1 MGDLHVDEP
10 NTPPVVSPE
19 EMAGRFHGEL
29 IGAMPDWKRRLSEDP
44 SRLAELEHVVH
55 DAFNRGAD
63 LVVAGLI
70 ALVMKQ
76 RGFEEAC
83 EETRRK
89 YRFPLSRGRTRPLR
103 IRLLG
108 GLLVW
113 VTSLY
118 CAPRS
123 GWFRKRD
130 ENVPGLHVE
139 LAQFDI
145 GKGCSPAL
153 ESRVSRQAA
162 LCPSLQLAQEELA
175 REGLPMDVKAIARIT
190 YQCGRGMLALR
201 TDELIQWREGK
212 LPAGEE
218 LAGKRVS
225 VQIDGGRARIRG
237 DLRPATAA
245 AETTDADGLPV
256 ENVPGRSKKRPR
268 RTFDAEWREPKLMT
282 IFVHDE
288 YGRMEKQSRAVV
300 DGTFLGPD
308 ATAELVAM
316 HLYRLGAARAASI
329 TFGGDGA
336 PWIWD
341 RVPTIVRL
349 AKLEKVPIHEVLD
362 CCHAAHHISLALA
375 AMGDNERE
383 RMPLYREHRTLLRNG
398 QWRRV
403 VEELNELADLNAE
416 LTVEKEKVR
425 TEIEY
430 LRKHGEAGRL
440 RYPMFRRLGLALPRM
455 VMIRMVLS
463 SNLPNLWHPCIPSG
477 CIAPLTW
484 PAIILAEGPSA
495 GAGSESLLLIGL
507 NQVRITGNRGPSFF
521 LGFSK
526 ERRLAANTLKP
537 TNLRKACNAAHRS
550 PYKNWCE
557 LIIGDTGTAIAQCAG
572 AAKRLSKEATIV
584 GSSGH

>member
-1 MGDLHVDEP
+1 MGDLHVDER
-10 NTPPVVSPE
+10 NSPPVVSPE

-29 IGAMPDWKRRLSEDP
+29 IGAMPDWKRRLREDP
-44 SRLAELEHVVH
+44 STLTELEHDVH
-55 DAFNRGAD
+55 EAFSRGAD

-76 RGFEEAC
+76 RGFEETC
-83 EETRRK
+83 EQTRQN
-89 YRFPLSRGRTRPLR
+89 YRFPLSRGRTRSLR

-113 VTSLY
+113 VNSLY
-118 CAPRS
+118 CEPRR

-139 LAQFDI
+139 LAQFGF

-162 LCPSLQLAQEELA
+162 LCPSLQFAQEELT
-175 REGLPMDVKAIARIT
+175 REGLEMDVKAIARIT

-201 TDELIQWREGK
+201 TDELTQWREGK
-212 LPAGEE
+212 LPAGKEFE
-218 LAGKRVS
+218 GKRIS

-237 DLRPATAA
+237 DLRPVAA
-245 AETTDADGLPV
+245 KAEKTDEDGLLV
-256 ENVPGRSKKRPR
+256 ENAPGRSRKRPR
-268 RTFDAEWREPKLMT
+268 QTFDAEWREPKLVT

-288 YGRMEKQSRAVV
+288 HGRMEKQSRAVV

-316 HLYRLGAARAASI
+316 HLHRLGAARAASV

-341 RVPTIVRL
+341 RIPTIVRL
-349 AKLEKVPIHEVLD
+349 AKLERVPIHEVLD

-398 QWRRV
+398 QWRRI
-403 VEELNELADLNAE
+403 VEELTELAEMDSKNEDAH
-416 LTVEKEKVR
+416 
-425 TEIEY
+425 TEIAY

-440 RYPMFRRLGLALPRM
+440 QYPTFRKLGLPLGSGAIESS
-455 VMIRMVLS
+455 IRRII
-463 SNLPNLWHPCIPSG
+463 NLRLKNNGMFWREEH
-477 CIAPLTW
+477 
-484 PAIILAEGPSA
+484 AE
-495 GAGSESLLLIGL
+495 EML
-507 NQVRITGNRGPSFF
+507 QVRAQVISKRWDERVKAMRQHLRYDRRTDWKWEPQAMSF
-521 LGFSK
+521 K
-526 ERRLAANTLKP
+526 T
-537 TNLRKACNAAHRS
+537 
-550 PYKNWCE
+550 
-557 LIIGDTGTAIAQCAG
+557 
-572 AAKRLSKEATIV
+572 
-584 GSSGH
+584 